1 MAQYY
6 AILQIIENRLLYFY
20 LLLQLGK
27 NNTVLIVS
35 KN

>member
-6 AILQIIENRLLYFY
+6 AILQIIENRLLYFC
-20 LLLQLGK
+20 LLQQLGK